1 MTLEQMAAERRAV
14 RLKVQA
20 EVVATKAAAEKEAY
34 RLACEAKAT
43 AKAVAAK
50 EASRLEEVALSLKP

>member
-1 MTLEQMAAERRAV
+1 MSLEQMAAKRRAV

-34 RLACEAKAT
+34 RLAREAKAT

-50 EASRLEEVALSLKP
+50 EASRLEEVALSLEP